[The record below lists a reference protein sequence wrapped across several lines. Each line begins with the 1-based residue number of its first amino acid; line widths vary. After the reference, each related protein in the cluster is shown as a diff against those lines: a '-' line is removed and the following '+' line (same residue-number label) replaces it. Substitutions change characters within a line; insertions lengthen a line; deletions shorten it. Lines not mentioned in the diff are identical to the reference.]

1 MGGFG
6 GSRGSFTPSLPPE
19 RGRSPAPPDFPR
31 FCFLGVLAQNE
42 SPGDFYFFFL
52 FLGTHSRVETG
63 GILGGVEPRLLPTC
77 ERDWDSQ
84 SREQGPHPWNAGDP
98 REEEQHQEPGASRCV
113 PTLGAA
119 PPRGAGLWGPES
131 PAQSLGRRGENPQKR
146 VRSGKQRVNGC
157 GSPRSGSH
165 TPLPRAGLT
174 HPGLGPAPRHPR
186 AAPAA
191 PSPARAS
198 AGESRGSRGD
208 GGGSLRPPRAARPRG
223 RPVPSGTG
231 RQPQNAE
238 ATGKWG
244 APRGSRGGPGAA
256 AAPASP
262 RPLRYRPPGCRGGFW
277 AEPAERDGE
286 GMTSAHYS
294 RLGSAPA
301 LFRAV
306 TLQPREFGPKEAEF
320 G

>member
-6 GSRGSFTPSLPPE
+6 DSRGSFTPSLPPE

-63 GILGGVEPRLLPTC
+63 GILGGIEPRLLPTC

-208 GGGSLRPPRAARPRG
+208 GGGLSARPEPRVPAPAPSRAGPAANPKMPKPPGNGERPGGPAGVPELRPPPPAPG
-223 RPVPSGTG
+223 PSGIA
-231 RQPQNAE
+231 RRDA
-238 ATGKWG
+238 
-244 APRGSRGGPGAA
+244 GG
-256 AAPASP
+256 
-262 RPLRYRPPGCRGGFW
+262 
-277 AEPAERDGE
+277 
-286 GMTSAHYS
+286 
-294 RLGSAPA
+294 
-301 LFRAV
+301 V
-306 TLQPREFGPKEAEF
+306 FGPSRRSGMGK